1 MFHKLLIANRGEIAC
16 RIIKTAKQMGIKTVA
31 IYSTEDRQSLHVMQA
46 DEAYCVGEAKSID
59 SYLKIENIINIAKT
73 TGANAI
79 HPGYGFLS
87 ESASFAKRCAEEKIV
102 FVGPSIESL
111 KVMGSKQLAKQLL
124 EKTQVPLTPGY
135 HGIEQSEEHLLIE
148 AKKIGFPVLLKA
160 ADGGGGKGMRVV
172 ENAEEFS
179 ANLASAKR
187 ESMASFASETM
198 LIEKLISNPRH
209 IEVQI
214 IADNYGEVLHLFE
227 RDYSIQRRHQKIIEE
242 APASLS
248 PELREKIT
256 KAAVDVAKAIQY
268 NGAGTIEFLSD
279 GKNFYFMEMN
289 TRLQVEH
296 PVTEM
301 ITGLDIVELQ
311 LKIAAGEPLK
321 IKQSDVKI
329 NGHAIECR
337 ICAEDP
343 DNNFMPSIGQ
353 ISFLNQETNHYVR
366 IDSGIK
372 ENSIVSRYYDPML
385 AKVIAWGETREKA
398 RSRLINALDNFN
410 LIGIKNNVQFLKA
423 ILQNS
428 NFIINKINT
437 NFLTKEHIS
446 TPKQD
451 YVLAG
456 FLAASLDYLTNQ
468 INKDSILNDTH
479 GFQIHLSSRWQRQY
493 IINGKQ
499 IDLRITPKDKNF
511 IEIEIINLDIS
522 DLSNTIYN
530 PQISAYIYLDKDSNK
545 LIFDDKNKIAKYLF
559 HIDPKKI
566 TIFTKNGS
574 LEIIKYTQVSN
585 NVNVPH
591 PKNQLTAPMPGT
603 IIAILKKSNEK
614 IKVGEPIIIME
625 AMKMEHTILAPRDG
639 TISDVFYDIGAQ
651 VQEGAT
657 LVGLEKS

>member
-1 MFHKLLIANRGEIAC
+1 MFQKLLIANRGEIAC

-31 IYSTEDRQSLHVMQA
+31 IYSTEDRQSMHVMMA

-59 SYLKIENIINIAKT
+59 SYLKIENIITVAKT
-73 TGANAI
+73 TNSNAI

-87 ESASFAKRCAEEKIV
+87 ESAAFAKRCAEENII
-102 FVGPSIESL
+102 FVGPSIDSL

-135 HGIEQSEEHLLIE
+135 HGTEQSEEYLLSE

-172 ENAEEFS
+172 ENAAEFS

-187 ESMASFASETM
+187 ESMASFASDTM
-198 LIEKLISNPRH
+198 LIEKLISSPRH

-214 IADNYGEVLHLFE
+214 IADNYGKVLHLFE
-227 RDYSIQRRHQKIIEE
+227 RDCSIQRRHQKIIEE
-242 APASLS
+242 APATLN

-256 KAAVDVAKAIQY
+256 KAAVEVAKAIQY

-311 LKIAAGEPLK
+311 LRIAAGEALE
-321 IKQSDVKI
+321 IKQSDLKI

-343 DNNFMPSIGQ
+343 ENNFMPSIGQ
-353 ISFLNQETNHYVR
+353 ISFLQQETNQYVR
-366 IDSGIK
+366 IDSGVQA
-372 ENSIVSRYYDPML
+372 NSIVSRYYDPML
-385 AKVIAWGETREKA
+385 AKIIAWGETREQA
-398 RSRLINALDNFN
+398 RTRLINALDNFN
-410 LIGIKNNVQFLKA
+410 LIGIKSNVLFLKT

-428 NFIINKINT
+428 NFIHNKINT
-437 NFLTKEHIS
+437 NFLNEEHIS

-456 FLAASLDYLTNQ
+456 FLAASLDYLIHQ
-468 INKDSILNDTH
+468 INKDNILNDTY
-479 GFQIHLSSRWQRQY
+479 GFQMHLSSNWHRQY

-499 IDLRITPKDKNF
+499 IDAKITPQNKNH
-511 IEIEIINLDIS
+511 IEIKIVNLDIS
-522 DLSNTIYN
+522 ELNNSSYTS
-530 PQISAYIYLDKDSNK
+530 QISAYIYLDKETNK
-545 LIFDDKNKIAKYLF
+545 LIFDDNNKISKYLF
-559 HIDPKKI
+559 HTEPNKF
-566 TIFTKNGS
+566 TIFTKNGT
-574 LEIIKYTQVSN
+574 LEINKYTQESN
-585 NVNVPH
+585 NLNASH
-591 PKNQLTAPMPGT
+591 ANNQLTAPMPGT
-603 IIAILKKSNEK
+603 IIAILKKPNEK
-614 IKVGEPIIIME
+614 IKIGEPLIIME
-625 AMKMEHTILAPRDG
+625 AMKMEHTILAPNDG
-639 TISDVFYDIGAQ
+639 TISEIFYDIGAQ

-657 LVGLEKS
+657 LVALEKL